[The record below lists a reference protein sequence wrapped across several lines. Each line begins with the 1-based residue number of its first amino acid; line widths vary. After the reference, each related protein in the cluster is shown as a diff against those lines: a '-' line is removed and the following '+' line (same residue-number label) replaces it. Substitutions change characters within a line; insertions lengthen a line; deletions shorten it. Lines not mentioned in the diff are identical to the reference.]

1 MGGTRVVDDE
11 FRIYDTKYGVHCEV
25 EEALVMQWDYIL

>member
-11 FRIYDTKYGVHCEV
+11 FRIEYGVHCEV